1 MPAKHHLSISNTT
14 NVYYATNIGFHLQL
28 RVTMVDSDSKSV
40 DPRIRRSRILLQEA
54 LARLLKKKTFE
65 EVSIQDVAEEAGVN
79 RATFYAHYPDKYALL
94 ECMTASRFQELLD
107 ERGVTF
113 DGTCNT
119 ALRLILLGICHYLE
133 TTLETLCDKERAM
146 DPHVESA
153 ITGVVRQMILRGLK
167 KHPWI
172 GAISE
177 EIVAATVSWALYG
190 AAKEW
195 LRTPNRVPA
204 DAIANDVTHIVFPLL
219 QPVSAEQILK
229 G

>member
-1 MPAKHHLSISNTT
+1 
-14 NVYYATNIGFHLQL
+14 
-28 RVTMVDSDSKSV
+28 MVESDFKGV

-65 EVSIQDVAEEAGVN
+65 EVSIQDVAEEATVN

-119 ALRLILLGICHYLE
+119 ALRLILLGICDYLE
-133 TTLETLCDKERAM
+133 TTLETQSDKERAM

-153 ITGVVRQMILRGLK
+153 ITGVVRQMILLGLK

-177 EIVAATVSWALYG
+177 EIVAAMVSWALYG

-204 DAIANDVTHIVFPLL
+204 DAIANDVTQIVFPLL
-219 QPVSAEQILK
+219 QPVSAGQILK

>member
-1 MPAKHHLSISNTT
+1 
-14 NVYYATNIGFHLQL
+14 
-28 RVTMVDSDSKSV
+28 
-40 DPRIRRSRILLQEA
+40 
-54 LARLLKKKTFE
+54 
-65 EVSIQDVAEEAGVN
+65 
-79 RATFYAHYPDKYALL
+79 
-94 ECMTASRFQELLD
+94 
-107 ERGVTF
+107 
-113 DGTCNT
+113 
-119 ALRLILLGICHYLE
+119 
-133 TTLETLCDKERAM
+133 M